1 MIPTESDDEDDHT
14 DLDNVDNERR
24 GEKQHS
30 SSYSHLYFLVLFS
43 TPLKVS
49 YN

>member
-24 GEKQHS
+24 GERQHS
-30 SSYSHLYFLVLFS
+30 SSCLILYPINV
-43 TPLKVS
+43 KVS